1 MTLRLGVIGSSEG
14 NGHPYSWS
22 AIFNGY
28 DSAEMEN
35 CGYPVIPRY
44 LEKQNWPTSQIGG
57 AEVTAVWTQDI
68 ALSRHIAKA
77 AKIEQVVSCY
87 ADMIGQVDAIL
98 LARDDAH
105 NHLRFAEPFLTA
117 GLPIYI
123 DKPIALSIDE
133 LNQLYA
139 LEQYPGQ
146 IFTCSAL
153 RYSEQL
159 ALSAADHQKLGNIK
173 QIAAFTPKSW
183 SKYAVHIV
191 EPVLNMLSKEDEPIE
206 MTVPITNRGDS
217 SGSLKVYWSS
227 GIQTSFFALGE
238 VQTPIFIRIFGTNT
252 WKDFTFTDSF
262 SAFKSA
268 LQAFIQGILDNKVMS
283 DRAFNTK
290 VVQILERGCQ

>member
-1 MTLRLGVIGSSEG
+1 MTLRLGIIGSSEG

-68 ALSRHIAKA
+68 ALSKHIAKA
-77 AKIEQVVSCY
+77 ARIEQVVSCY

-153 RYSEQL
+153 RYSAQL

-217 SGSLKVYWSS
+217 SANLKVYWSS

-238 VQTPIFIRIFGTNT
+238 IQTPIFIRIFGTNT
-252 WKDFTFTDSF
+252 WKDFTFNDSF